1 MSTITVNRTE
11 LGKALEFAA
20 LGLSRRP
27 AVPVLAGMLVT
38 VSAAGL
44 ELAAFDY
51 ETAARVTVAGHGD
64 GPGTVLVCGAE
75 LSAAVRSLP
84 KGKNV
89 TAELAVYDDGLI
101 VLCDGVEATLA
112 PLPRDE
118 YPQLPA
124 LPEVS
129 GVADAEAFTR
139 SVQRVAAAASRDDTL
154 PVLTCVKVTG
164 DGGSLELAA
173 TDRYRL
179 AVDRVAWTGP
189 DGAAALIDAATLTA
203 FAKRADRSGKVAL
216 HFGDGFAGMSDGTHT
231 LITRTN
237 CGEFPKFGR
246 LIPTADA
253 ARTTVLV
260 IAAALESAVTRAGKM
275 LERNEA
281 VRLDVAE
288 DGITVRAVRD
298 GAVASSQL
306 VPAALDGEALTAGF
320 CPAYLASLL
329 SGIGGEALLSFTSA
343 AKPLLVTSA
352 DGTDPFTA
360 VCMPIK
366 LQG

>member
-1 MSTITVNRTE
+1 MSTITVSRTD

-20 LGLSRRP
+20 LGLCKRP
-27 AVPVLAGMLVT
+27 VAPVMAGMLVT

-44 ELAAFDY
+44 ELAATDF
-51 ETAARVTVAGHGD
+51 ETTARATVAGQAG
-64 GPGTVLVCGAE
+64 GPGAVLVAGAE
-75 LSAAVRSLP
+75 LAAAVKSLP
-84 KGKNV
+84 RGKNV

-101 VLCDGVEATLA
+101 VLCDGMEATLA
-112 PLPRDE
+112 SLPLDE

-139 SVQRVAAAASRDDTL
+139 SAQRVAVAASHDDTL

-164 DGGSLELAA
+164 EAGSLELAA

-179 AVDRVAWTGP
+179 AVDRVSWTGP
-189 DGAAALIDAATLTA
+189 DGAGALIPAATLVA
-203 FAKRADRSGKVAL
+203 FARRADKSGKVAL
-216 HFGDGFAGMSDGTHT
+216 HLSEGFAGMSDGTHT

-253 ARTTVLV
+253 AQTTVLV
-260 IAAALESAVTRAGKM
+260 SAADLESAVTRAGKM

-281 VRLDVAE
+281 IRLDVTA
-288 DGITVRAVRD
+288 DGITVRAMRD
-298 GAVASSQL
+298 GQVASSQA
-306 VPAALDGEALTAGF
+306 VPAALDGEPLTAGF
-320 CPAYLASLL
+320 HPAYLASLL
-329 SGIGGEALLSFTSA
+329 SGIGGEALLSFTTP

-360 VCMPIK
+360 VCMPIR
-366 LQG
+366 LDG